1 MMLLNVIAAIL
12 LTFTSVDVRDP
23 VVHGVMADLLRHAR
37 FGISNSEE
45 AAFLI
50 RNAAGATFFL
60 RWRSDGELN
69 QATWSGPMPA
79 GTVAILHTH
88 PIYLP
93 LPSNRDMRVARE
105 AAIPVYVIT
114 RNRIERTDGDK
125 PVIVATGDWSGL

>member
-1 MMLLNVIAAIL
+1 MLNVIAALL
-12 LTFTSVDVRDP
+12 LTFRSIDVRDP

-37 FGISNSEE
+37 FGMSNTEE

-60 RWRSDGELN
+60 HWPSDGELN
-69 QATWSGPMPA
+69 QATWNGPIPT

-88 PIYLP
+88 PNYLP
-93 LPSNRDMRVARE
+93 IPSNRDIRVAR
-105 AAIPVYVIT
+105 AISIPVYVIT

-125 PVIVATGDWSGL
+125 PVVVVAGNWSGL